1 MWFCFLQQICC
12 FPALHHQPAGVG
24 DDDHEDDQDGDDDDF
39 LSSDV
44 DDDEDVRK
52 KLCRIREWAICSS
65 HVDQLPIA
73 EQSLLLHHFASGHD
87 DDQDGADD
95 IDNNIH
101 L

>member
-1 MWFCFLQQICC
+1 MMILKMIKTVMMMISSQ
-12 FPALHHQPAGVG
+12 AMSMMMKMSGKNSAG
-24 DDDHEDDQDGDDDDF
+24 
-39 LSSDV
+39 S
-44 DDDEDVRK
+44 
-52 KLCRIREWAICSS
+52 EWAICSS

-87 DDQDGADD
+87 DDQDVADDADQDGAADDDHDGAYD

>member
-1 MWFCFLQQICC
+1 MMILKMVKTVMMMI
-12 FPALHHQPAGVG
+12 
-24 DDDHEDDQDGDDDDF
+24 
-39 LSSDV
+39 SSKAMSMMMKMSG
-44 DDDEDVRK
+44 K

-87 DDQDGADD
+87 DDQDVADDDDHDGADD

>member
-1 MWFCFLQQICC
+1 MMILKMIKTVMMMISSQ
-12 FPALHHQPAGVG
+12 AMSMMMKMSEKNAAG
-24 DDDHEDDQDGDDDDF
+24 
-39 LSSDV
+39 S
-44 DDDEDVRK
+44 
-52 KLCRIREWAICSS
+52 EWAICSS

-95 IDNNIH
+95 DDQGGADNDDQDGADDIDNNIN

>member
-1 MWFCFLQQICC
+1 MILKMIKT
-12 FPALHHQPAGVG
+12 VMMMI
-24 DDDHEDDQDGDDDDF
+24 
-39 LSSDV
+39 SSQAMSG
-44 DDDEDVRK
+44 K

-87 DDQDGADD
+87 DDQDVADDDDHDGADD